1 MQRTLA
7 FCLLLPLAGTAFA
20 APPAASDS
28 AQSTAATADQQRMA
42 ALQTRMNDLARQ
54 MAALSTK
61 LGDEANA
68 TALHYLAD
76 SRRGMFG
83 MAVMST
89 GNGLR
94 VDAVTP
100 GGPAEQAGIKAGDT
114 ITRID
119 GKPIGKHGEGELWHA
134 QAGKPIALAV
144 DRDGKLHE
152 LHVTPERLQASD
164 WQAIARQAQL
174 AADQATAQVRS
185 PEFQKQIQ
193 QSIEEAMKSAEA
205 ARAGADVARTQA
217 EAAREGAAAAREAA
231 REGAMA
237 AREGAATAREA
248 AARAREQAWIVLR
261 SAPWF
266 GLNLAPLNPD
276 LGSYFGTD
284 RGALVLSRDG
294 KQFPELQ
301 PGDVITAVGNQS
313 VARPEDATRALRD
326 ATKDK
331 SVTVA
336 LRRHG
341 KPVTLTMKVP
351 ADWDILPP
359 PPPPPPEP
367 PAPPSAPSVTPP
379 APPPPPAPP
388 SHG

>member
-7 FCLLLPLAGTAFA
+7 FCLLLPLAGAAFA
-20 APPAASDS
+20 ASPAASGP
-28 AQSTAATADQQRMA
+28 AQTATTDAADQQRMA
-42 ALQTRMNDLARQ
+42 QLQTRMNDLARQ

-68 TALHYLAD
+68 TALHYLSD

-89 GNGLR
+89 SQGLR

-100 GGPAEQAGIKAGDT
+100 GGPAEQAGLKAGDT

-119 GKPIGKHGEGELWHA
+119 GKPIGTHGESELWHA
-134 QAGKPIALAV
+134 QAGKSIALAV
-144 DRDGKLHE
+144 DRGGKLHE

-164 WQAIARQAQL
+164 WQAVARQAQL

-193 QSIEEAMKSAEA
+193 QSIEDAMKSAEA
-205 ARAGADVARTQA
+205 ARAGADVARAQA
-217 EAAREGAAAAREAA
+217 ETAREGAMTAREAAREGAAAAREAA
-231 REGAMA
+231 GK
-237 AREGAATAREA
+237 ARER
-248 AARAREQAWIVLR
+248 AWIALR

-266 GLNLAPLNPD
+266 GLNLAPLNPG

-284 RGALVLSRDG
+284 RGALVLSRDD

-301 PGDVITAVGNQS
+301 PGDVITAVGGQS
-313 VARPEDATRALRD
+313 IKQPEDATRALRD
-326 ATKDK
+326 AAKGK
-331 SVTVA
+331 SVAVA

-351 ADWDILPP
+351 ADWDIPPPPP

-367 PAPPSAPSVTPP
+367 PVPSTPAVTPAAPLPP
-379 APPPPPAPP
+379 AAPP
-388 SHG
+388 SHA

>member
-7 FCLLLPLAGTAFA
+7 FCLMLPFAGTAFA

-28 AQSTAATADQQRMA
+28 AQSTSADAADQQRMA
-42 ALQTRMNDLARQ
+42 QLQTRMNDLARQ

-68 TALHYLAD
+68 SALHYLAD
-76 SRRGMFG
+76 SKRGMFG
-83 MAVMST
+83 MAVVGT

-100 GGPAEQAGIKAGDT
+100 GGPAERAGIKAGDT

-119 GKPIGKHGEGELWHA
+119 GKPVGAHGESALWHA

-144 DRDGKLHE
+144 DRGGKLHE
-152 LHVTPERLQASD
+152 LRVTPERLQASD

-185 PEFQKQIQ
+185 PEFQRNIQ
-193 QSIEEAMKSAEA
+193 RSIDEAMKSAA
-205 ARAGADVARTQA
+205 VAMKSA
-217 EAAREGAAAAREAA
+217 SVAREAA
-231 REGAMA
+231 IKAGEHANRWVIRM
-237 AREGAATAREA
+237 
-248 AARAREQAWIVLR
+248 
-261 SAPWF
+261 SPWF
-266 GLNLAPLNPD
+266 GLNLAPLDLD

-284 RGALVLSRDG
+284 RGALVLSRDD

-301 PGDVITAVGNQS
+301 PGDVITAVGGQS

-326 ATKDK
+326 ASKDK
-331 SVTVA
+331 SVAVA

-351 ADWDILPP
+351 TDWDVLPP
-359 PPPPPPEP
+359 PPPPPPAVP
-367 PAPPSAPSVTPP
+367 PVPPTPSSVTPP
-379 APPPPPAPP
+379 TPPPPPP
-388 SHG
+388 SHA

>member
-7 FCLLLPLAGTAFA
+7 FCLLLPFAGTAFA
-20 APPAASDS
+20 APPPASDS
-28 AQSTAATADQQRMA
+28 TQPAETGAATQQRMA
-42 ALQTRMNDLARQ
+42 DLQTRMNDLARQ

-61 LGDEANA
+61 MGDEANA

-89 GNGLR
+89 SNGLR
-94 VDAVTP
+94 VGAVTP
-100 GGPAEQAGIKAGDT
+100 GGPAERAGIQGGDT

-119 GKPIGKHGEGELWHA
+119 GKPVGTHGESALWHA
-134 QAGKPIALAV
+134 EAGKPITLLV

-164 WQAIARQAQL
+164 WQAIARQAEL

-185 PEFQKQIQ
+185 PEFQKRIQ
-193 QSIEEAMKSAEA
+193 QSIEDAMKGAEA
-205 ARAGADVARTQA
+205 ARVGADAARAQA
-217 EAAREGAAAAREAA
+217 EAAREGAAAAR
-231 REGAMA
+231 
-237 AREGAATAREA
+237 A
-248 AARAREQAWIVLR
+248 AAGRARERAWVALR

-266 GLNLAPLNPD
+266 GLNLAPLNPG

-284 RGALVLSRDG
+284 RGALVLSRDD

-301 PGDVITAVGNQS
+301 PGDVITAVGGQA

-331 SVTVA
+331 SVAVA

-341 KPVTLTMKVP
+341 KPVTLAMKVP
-351 ADWDILPP
+351 AGWDILPP
-359 PPPPPPEP
+359 LPPPPPELPPPPPEP
-367 PAPPSAPSVTPP
+367 PAPPPVPPSATPP
-379 APPPPPAPP
+379 APPPAPP
-388 SHG
+388 PPGHA

>member
-1 MQRTLA
+1 MQRTIA
-7 FCLLLPLAGTAFA
+7 FCLLLPFAGAAFA
-20 APPAASDS
+20 ASPAASGS
-28 AQSTAATADQQRMA
+28 AQSAAAAADQQRMA

-89 GNGLR
+89 SQGLR

-100 GGPAEQAGIKAGDT
+100 GGPAERAGIKAGDT

-119 GKPIGKHGEGELWHA
+119 GKPVGTHGDSALWHA
-134 QAGKPIALAV
+134 QAGKSVALAV
-144 DRDGKLHE
+144 DRGGKLHE

-164 WQAIARQAQL
+164 WEAMARQAQL
-174 AADQATAQVRS
+174 ATDQATAQVRS
-185 PEFQKQIQ
+185 PAFQKQIQ
-193 QSIEEAMKSAEA
+193 QSIEDAMKGAEA
-205 ARAGADVARTQA
+205 ARVGADAARAQA
-217 EAAREGAAAAREAA
+217 EAAREGADAAREAA
-231 REGAMA
+231 G
-237 AREGAATAREA
+237 
-248 AARAREQAWIVLR
+248 RARERAWIALR

-266 GLNLAPLNPD
+266 GLNLAPLNPG

-301 PGDVITAVGNQS
+301 PGDVITAVGSQT

-326 ATKDK
+326 ASKDQ
-331 SVTVA
+331 SIALA

-341 KPVTLTMKVP
+341 KPVTLTVKVP

-359 PPPPPPEP
+359 PPPPPPVP
-367 PAPPSAPSVTPP
+367 PVPPSAPSVAPP

-388 SHG
+388 SHA

>member
-1 MQRTLA
+1 
-7 FCLLLPLAGTAFA
+7 
-20 APPAASDS
+20 
-28 AQSTAATADQQRMA
+28 
-42 ALQTRMNDLARQ
+42 
-54 MAALSTK
+54 
-61 LGDEANA
+61 
-68 TALHYLAD
+68 
-76 SRRGMFG
+76 

-94 VDAVTP
+94 VGAVTP
-100 GGPAEQAGIKAGDT
+100 GGPAERAGIKAGDT

-119 GKPIGKHGEGELWHA
+119 GKPVGAHGESALWHA
-134 QAGKPIALAV
+134 EAGKPIALAV

-164 WQAIARQAQL
+164 WEAIARQAEL

-193 QSIEEAMKSAEA
+193 QSIEDAMKGVEA
-205 ARAGADVARTQA
+205 ARAGADAARAQA
-217 EAAREGAAAAREAA
+217 ESAREGARAAREAAREGAAAAREAA
-231 REGAMA
+231 GK
-237 AREGAATAREA
+237 ARER
-248 AARAREQAWIVLR
+248 AWIALR

-301 PGDVITAVGNQS
+301 PGDVIIAVGGQP

-331 SVTVA
+331 SIAVA

-341 KPVTLTMKVP
+341 KPVTLTVKVP

-359 PPPPPPEP
+359 PPPPPPVP
-367 PAPPSAPSVTPP
+367 PVPPVPSAPAVTPP
-379 APPPPPAPP
+379 APPTPPTPP
-388 SHG
+388 SHA

>member
-7 FCLLLPLAGTAFA
+7 FCVMLSLAGAAFA
-20 APPAASDS
+20 AQPAASDS
-28 AQSTAATADQQRMA
+28 APTVASTAADQQRMA

-54 MAALSTK
+54 MAALSTR

-68 TALHYLAD
+68 RALHYLAD

-83 MAVMST
+83 MAVMGT
-89 GNGLR
+89 DNGLR

-100 GGPAEQAGIKAGDT
+100 GGPAERAGIKAGDT

-119 GKPIGKHGEGELWHA
+119 GKPVAAHRGAGESALWHA
-134 QAGKPIALAV
+134 QAGKPIALTV
-144 DRDGKLHE
+144 DRHGKVHE

-164 WQAIARQAQL
+164 WEALARQAQL

-193 QSIEEAMKSAEA
+193 QSIEDAMKGAEA
-205 ARAGADVARTQA
+205 ARAGADAARAQA
-217 EAAREGAAAAREAA
+217 EAARAGAAAAREAA
-231 REGAMA
+231 G
-237 AREGAATAREA
+237 
-248 AARAREQAWIVLR
+248 RARERAWIAVR

-266 GLNLAPLNPD
+266 GLNLAPLNPG

-284 RGALVLSRDG
+284 RGALVLSRDDE
-294 KQFPELQ
+294 QFPELQ
-301 PGDVITAVGNQS
+301 AGDVITAIGGQTI
-313 VARPEDATRALRD
+313 ARPEDATRALRD
-326 ATKDK
+326 ATRSK

-341 KPVTLTMKVP
+341 KPLTLAMKVP
-351 ADWDILPP
+351 SGWDILPAPP
-359 PPPPPPEP
+359 PPPPVPAAPAVPPVP
-367 PAPPSAPSVTPP
+367 PVPSVAPP

-388 SHG
+388 SHA

>member
-7 FCLLLPLAGTAFA
+7 FCLLLPLAGAAFS
-20 APPAASDS
+20 APPAAPAS
-28 AQSTAATADQQRMA
+28 AATAASDAASEQQLA
-42 ALQTRMNDLARQ
+42 HLQTRMTDLARQ
-54 MAALSTK
+54 MAALSMK
-61 LGDEANA
+61 MGDEANA
-68 TALHYLAD
+68 SALHYLAD

-83 MAVMST
+83 MAVTNS
-89 GNGLR
+89 GDGLR

-100 GGPAEQAGIKAGDT
+100 GGPAERAGLRSGDT

-119 GKPIGKHGEGELWHA
+119 GKAVGAHGESALWHA
-134 QAGKPIALAV
+134 EAGKPIALTV
-144 DRDGKLHE
+144 DRGGRVHE

-193 QSIEEAMKSAEA
+193 QSVEEAMKNAEA
-205 ARAGADVARTQA
+205 ARAGADAARTQA
-217 EAAREGAAAAREAA
+217 EAAREGAAAARVAAGKA
-231 REGAMA
+231 RE
-237 AREGAATAREA
+237 R
-248 AARAREQAWIVLR
+248 AWIALR

-266 GLNLAPLNPD
+266 GLNLAPLNAG

-284 RGALVLSRDG
+284 RGALVLSRDD

-301 PGDVITAVGNQS
+301 PGDVITAVGGQP

-331 SVTVA
+331 TVAVA

-341 KPVTLTMKVP
+341 KPVTLTVAVP
-351 ADWDILPP
+351 TGWDILPSPP
-359 PPPPPPEP
+359 PPPPVP
-367 PAPPSAPSVTPP
+367 PAPPVPSAPSPAPP
-379 APPPPPAPP
+379 APPPPAPP
-388 SHG
+388 SHA

>member
-7 FCLLLPLAGTAFA
+7 FCLLLPLAGAAFA
-20 APPAASDS
+20 APPAAPDS
-28 AQSTAATADQQRMA
+28 AQTATSDAADQQRMSR
-42 ALQTRMNDLARQ
+42 LQTRMNDLARQ

-68 TALHYLAD
+68 SALHYLAD
-76 SRRGMFG
+76 SKRGMFG
-83 MAVMST
+83 MAVVGT

-100 GGPAEQAGIKAGDT
+100 GGPAERAGIKAGDT

-119 GKPIGKHGEGELWHA
+119 GKPVGAHGESALWHA

-144 DRDGKLHE
+144 DRGGKLHE
-152 LHVTPERLQASD
+152 LRVTPERLQASD

-185 PEFQKQIQ
+185 PEFQRKIQ
-193 QSIEEAMKSAEA
+193 QSIEDAMKGAEA
-205 ARAGADVARTQA
+205 ARAGADMARAQA
-217 EAAREGAAAAREAA
+217 ETAREGAVAAREAA
-231 REGAMA
+231 G
-237 AREGAATAREA
+237 
-248 AARAREQAWIVLR
+248 RARERAWIALR
-261 SAPWF
+261 STPWF
-266 GLNLAPLNPD
+266 GLNLAPLDPD

-284 RGALVLSRDG
+284 RGALVLSRDD

-301 PGDVITAVGNQS
+301 PGDVITAVGGQS

-326 ATKDK
+326 ASKDK
-331 SVTVA
+331 SVAVA

-351 ADWDILPP
+351 TDWGVLPP
-359 PPPPPPEP
+359 PPPPPPAVP
-367 PAPPSAPSVTPP
+367 PVPPTPSSVTPP
-379 APPPPPAPP
+379 TPPPPPP
-388 SHG
+388 SHA

>member
-7 FCLLLPLAGTAFA
+7 FCLLLPFAGATFA
-20 APPAASDS
+20 APPATSGS
-28 AQSTAATADQQRMA
+28 AQSASAAADQQRMA

-54 MAALSTK
+54 MATLSTK

-83 MAVMST
+83 MAVVST
-89 GNGLR
+89 NSGLR

-100 GGPAEQAGIKAGDT
+100 GGPAERAGIKAGDT

-119 GKPIGKHGEGELWHA
+119 GKPVGTHGSASENALWHA

-144 DRDGKLHE
+144 DRGGEVHE

-164 WQAIARQAQL
+164 WEAIARQAQL
-174 AADQATAQVRS
+174 AADEATAQVRS

-193 QSIEEAMKSAEA
+193 QSIEDAMKGAEA
-205 ARAGADVARTQA
+205 ARVGA
-217 EAAREGAAAAREAA
+217 EAARESAARAREGAEAA

-237 AREGAATAREA
+237 ARER
-248 AARAREQAWIVLR
+248 AWIALR

-301 PGDVITAVGNQS
+301 PGDVITAVGGQT

-326 ATKDK
+326 ATESKP
-331 SVTVA
+331 VTVA

-341 KPVTLTMKVP
+341 KPLTLTMKVP
-351 ADWDILPP
+351 TGWDILPAPP
-359 PPPPPPEP
+359 PPPPVPAAP
-367 PAPPSAPSVTPP
+367 PAPSVAPP

-388 SHG
+388 SHA

>member
-7 FCLLLPLAGTAFA
+7 FCLLLPLAGAAFA
-20 APPAASDS
+20 ASPAAPDP
-28 AQSTAATADQQRMA
+28 AQSTPADAADQQRMA
-42 ALQTRMNDLARQ
+42 QLQARMNDLARQ

-76 SRRGMFG
+76 SHRGMFG

-89 GNGLR
+89 SRGLR

-100 GGPAEQAGIKAGDT
+100 GGPAERAGLKTGDT

-119 GKPIGKHGEGELWHA
+119 GKPVGAHGESELWHA

-144 DRDGKLHE
+144 DRNGKLHE

-193 QSIEEAMKSAEA
+193 QSIEDAMKGAEA
-205 ARAGADVARTQA
+205 ARAGADTARVQA
-217 EAAREGAAAAREAA
+217 EAAREGARAAREAAREGAAAAREAA
-231 REGAMA
+231 G
-237 AREGAATAREA
+237 
-248 AARAREQAWIVLR
+248 RARGRAWIALR

-266 GLNLAPLNPD
+266 GLNLAPLNPG

-284 RGALVLSRDG
+284 HGALVLSRDEQ
-294 KQFPELQ
+294 QFPGLQ
-301 PGDVITAVGNQS
+301 PGDVITAIGGQS
-313 VARPEDATRALRD
+313 VARPEDATRALRK

-331 SVTVA
+331 SVAVA

-341 KPVTLTMKVP
+341 KPVTLTVKVP

-359 PPPPPPEP
+359 PPPPPPVP
-367 PAPPSAPSVTPP
+367 PVPSTPAVTPP

-388 SHG
+388 SHA

>member
-7 FCLLLPLAGTAFA
+7 FCLLLPLAGAAFS
-20 APPAASDS
+20 APPAAPAS
-28 AQSTAATADQQRMA
+28 AATAASDAASEQQLA
-42 ALQTRMNDLARQ
+42 HLQTRMTDLARQ

-61 LGDEANA
+61 MGDEANA
-68 TALHYLAD
+68 SALHYLAD

-83 MAVMST
+83 MAVTNS
-89 GNGLR
+89 GGGLR

-100 GGPAEQAGIKAGDT
+100 GGPAERAGLRSGDT

-119 GKPIGKHGEGELWHA
+119 GKAVGAHGESALWHA
-134 QAGKPIALAV
+134 EAGKPIALTV
-144 DRDGKLHE
+144 DRGGRVHE

-193 QSIEEAMKSAEA
+193 QSVEEAMKSAEA
-205 ARAGADVARTQA
+205 ARAGADAARTQA
-217 EAAREGAAAAREAA
+217 EAAREGAAAARVAAGKA
-231 REGAMA
+231 RE
-237 AREGAATAREA
+237 R
-248 AARAREQAWIVLR
+248 AWIALR

-266 GLNLAPLNPD
+266 GLNLAPLNPG

-284 RGALVLSRDG
+284 RGALVLSRDD

-301 PGDVITAVGNQS
+301 PGDVITAVGGQP

-331 SVTVA
+331 TVAVA

-341 KPVTLTMKVP
+341 KPVTLTVAVP
-351 ADWDILPP
+351 TGWDIQPSPP
-359 PPPPPPEP
+359 PPPPVP
-367 PAPPSAPSVTPP
+367 PAPPVPSAPSPAPP
-379 APPPPPAPP
+379 APPPPAPP
-388 SHG
+388 SHA

>member
-7 FCLLLPLAGTAFA
+7 FCLMLPFAGTAFA

-28 AQSTAATADQQRMA
+28 AQSTSADAADQQRMA
-42 ALQTRMNDLARQ
+42 QLQTRMNDLARQ

-68 TALHYLAD
+68 SALHYLAD
-76 SRRGMFG
+76 SKRGMFG
-83 MAVMST
+83 MAAVGT

-100 GGPAEQAGIKAGDT
+100 GGPAERAGIKAGDT

-119 GKPIGKHGEGELWHA
+119 GKPVGAHGESALWHA

-144 DRDGKLHE
+144 DRGGKLHE
-152 LHVTPERLQASD
+152 LRVTPERLQASD

-185 PEFQKQIQ
+185 PEFQRNIQ
-193 QSIEEAMKSAEA
+193 RSIDEAMKSAA
-205 ARAGADVARTQA
+205 VAMKSA
-217 EAAREGAAAAREAA
+217 SVAREAA
-231 REGAMA
+231 IKAGEHANRWVIRM
-237 AREGAATAREA
+237 
-248 AARAREQAWIVLR
+248 
-261 SAPWF
+261 SPWF

-284 RGALVLSRDG
+284 RGALVLSRDDQ
-294 KQFPELQ
+294 QFPGLQ
-301 PGDVITAVGNQS
+301 PGDVITAVGGQS

-326 ATKDK
+326 ASKDK
-331 SVTVA
+331 SIAVA

-351 ADWDILPP
+351 TDWDILPP
-359 PPPPPPEP
+359 PPPPPPVP
-367 PAPPSAPSVTPP
+367 PVPSAPSVTPP
-379 APPPPPAPP
+379 APPPPPPP
-388 SHG
+388 SHT